1 MEKQVIIRLPSTT
14 GRVQSH
20 TIPQVNQA
28 IEAQTQ
34 SKVFHLAEMG
44 PQAITQRLQ
53 ELDQEWDT
61 ERVLEVTSST
71 FVLLGL
77 LLGSGRD
84 KKWLAL
90 SAVVGGFLLSHALD
104 GWCPPLP
111 VIRRFGFRT
120 SQEID
125 KERLALRA
133 LRGDLGKTFSPQEAW
148 ALVTSAS

>member
-1 MEKQVIIRLPSTT
+1 MDKQVIIRLPSTT
-14 GRVQSH
+14 GRVRAH
-20 TIPQVNQA
+20 TVPTVNQA
-28 IEAQTQ
+28 IDAQSQ
-34 SKVFHLAEMG
+34 SKMLKWAEIG

-71 FVLLGL
+71 LVLLGL
-77 LLGSGRD
+77 LLGSGRN

-111 VIRRFGFRT
+111 VIRRFGIRT
-120 SQEID
+120 NQEID
-125 KERLALRA
+125 RERLALRA
-133 LRGDLGKTFSPQEAW
+133 VRGDFGKTCSPQEAW
-148 ALVTSAS
+148 ALGTSAS